1 MQENKLVVYKGT
13 QSTLAPR
20 RFFTVVFRRRKLIGL
35 SFIGVFLGVVLAIIL
50 LPDQYQAEMKV
61 LIERMRF
68 DMVVTAATKDQV
80 DPQPQLSVLSEED
93 VNTEVDMLQ
102 SEDLLENVVTTCRL
116 EEGLTW
122 WRKAL
127 PKPLQHIFWPDR
139 NTRIGYAVQTLLNNL
154 TVLPPNQSNLIKVTY
169 INSDPKV
176 AAQVLDTLGKLYMQ
190 KHLLVHRPTGTYSFF
205 QKEVDQYQ
213 KQLKDLQAGLV
224 EFGKQENVVAAE
236 QEKKD
241 ALQRLAEF
249 DANLQTTLAAISDTE
264 HRIDELQALAK
275 QTAPRRMTQVRTSA
289 VLLEQLRS
297 TLFNLNLKRTEL
309 LTKYEPSYR
318 LVQDVDKEIAETRAA
333 IALNEKAPNV
343 EQTTDADPTYDWLS
357 SELAKSRS
365 ELAGLRA
372 RAAETQRI
380 VAGYRER
387 ARHLDEKGIVQ
398 QDLLRATTL
407 AEENYF
413 SAVRKQEEARM
424 SDALDRNRIVN
435 ATIAENANVPQ
446 IPVISLLM
454 KLVLALILASMV
466 SLGLGFVS
474 DYYDPSFR
482 TPDELEEYLGVPVL
496 AVVAKAKA
504 LPIASV
510 IGEAS

>member
-1 MQENKLVVYKGT
+1 MQENKLIVYKGS
-13 QSTLAPR
+13 QSALAPR
-20 RFFTVVFRRRKLIGL
+20 RFFTVVFRRRKLIIL

-61 LIERMRF
+61 LVERMRF
-68 DMVVTAATKDQV
+68 DPVVTAGTKDQA
-80 DPQPQLSVLSEED
+80 DPQPQLSVLSAED

-102 SEDLLENVVTTCRL
+102 SEDLLENVVTTCHL

-122 WRKAL
+122 WRKML

-139 NTRIGYAVQTLLNNL
+139 KTRIGYAVQTLLNNL
-154 TVLPPNQSNLIKVTY
+154 TVNPPNQSNLIKITY
-169 INSDPKV
+169 TNSDAKV
-176 AAQVLDTLGKLYMQ
+176 SAQVLDTLGKLYMQ
-190 KHLLVHRPTGTYSFF
+190 KHLVVHRPTGSYTFF

-213 KQLKDLQAGLV
+213 KQLKDLQGGLV
-224 EFGKQENVVAAE
+224 DFGKKENVVAAE
-236 QEKKD
+236 QEKKNTLD
-241 ALQRLAEF
+241 QLSTF
-249 DANLQTTLAAISDTE
+249 DATLQTTLAAISDTE
-264 HRIDELQALAK
+264 HRIAELQELAK
-275 QTAPRRMTQVRTSA
+275 QTAPRRMTQVKTSA

-333 IALNEKAPNV
+333 IALNEKGPNV
-343 EQTTDADPTYDWLS
+343 EQTTDADPTYDWLT

-365 ELAGLRA
+365 ELVGLRA
-372 RAAETQRI
+372 RADETQRV
-380 VAGYRER
+380 VAAYRER
-387 ARHLDEKGIVQ
+387 ARHLNEKGIVQ
-398 QDLLRATTL
+398 QDLQRATAL

-424 SDALDRNRIVN
+424 SDELDRTRIVN
-435 ATIAENANVPQ
+435 ASIAENANVPL
-446 IPVISLLM
+446 IPVISLVM
-454 KLVLALILASMV
+454 KLVLGFILASMV

-474 DYYDPSFR
+474 DHYDQSFR

-496 AVVAKAKA
+496 AVVAKSQA
-504 LPIASV
+504 LPIATT
-510 IGEAS
+510 IGEAG